1 MQQLNQCYASWMA
14 TNMKTV
20 MERWKWRIRKWQE
33 DRKTYKDE
41 HNILLHFHEI
51 PLGYHGAEIMEK
63 TRLIKKEGQYTE
75 FQVEEPERNSLKEKP
90 GRR

>member
-1 MQQLNQCYASWMA
+1 
-14 TNMKTV
+14 
-20 MERWKWRIRKWQE
+20 
-33 DRKTYKDE
+33 
-41 HNILLHFHEI
+41 
-51 PLGYHGAEIMEK
+51 MEK